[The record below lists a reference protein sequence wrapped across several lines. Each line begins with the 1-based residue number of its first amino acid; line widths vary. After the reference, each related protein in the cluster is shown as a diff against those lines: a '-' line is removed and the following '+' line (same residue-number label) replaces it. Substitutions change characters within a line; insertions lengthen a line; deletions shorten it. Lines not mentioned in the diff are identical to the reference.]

1 MAVPTDPG
9 GMTTRKRRHIDVC
22 LDDRVA
28 YSGVTTGLERYCLPY
43 NALTQTSLAHI
54 DLSTEFLGASL
65 RAPILIGAMTGGA
78 ELSGTINR
86 NLAAAAQRLGVGMM
100 LGSQRIMLD
109 SALGEEAA
117 SSFTVR
123 GVAPDVLLFGNIGLS
138 QLTVAAVDDIS
149 NALKR
154 VGADVLAVHA
164 NPLQEAVQ
172 RNGDSDFAGS
182 IDRLREVAGALEY
195 PVLLKEVGHG
205 IGASAVAELT
215 GPSGEPPVAAID
227 VAGAGGTSWS
237 RVEQLV
243 RVRRAALSRL
253 SRLGDTHSTGDRG
266 GAGGAAHYPAGHL
279 RRYSHRHGRGQSAG
293 VGRRRG
299 RDRASAARCGDRLFW
314 RRNRLAAAVHRRAG
328 NLPARCRGGRS
339 SGPARYRRD
348 TDAVSTGDWR
358 PQLRRVN
365 QAGSVCFVG
374 LLFTVARAVVDL
386 ACCATSSL
394 SNFDIAAI
402 IAVNTR

>member
-1 MAVPTDPG
+1 
-9 GMTTRKRRHIDVC
+9 MTTRKRRHIDVC

-123 GVAPDVLLFGNIGLS
+123 DVAPDVLLFGNIGLS
-138 QLTVAAVDDIS
+138 QLTVAAVEDIS

-154 VGADVLAVHA
+154 VGADVLAVHTT
-164 NPLQEAVQ
+164 PLQEAVQ

-195 PVLLKEVGHG
+195 PVLLKELGLADWG
-205 IGASAVAELT
+205 IPTAQAIVEVRGALPTIPLVASGGIRT
-215 GPSGEPPVAAID
+215 GMDAAKALALRADVVAI
-227 VAGAGGTSWS
+227 
-237 RVEQLV
+237 
-243 RVRRAALSRL
+243 
-253 SRLGDTHSTGDRG
+253 
-266 GAGGAAHYPAGHL
+266 
-279 RRYSHRHGRGQSAG
+279 
-293 VGRRRG
+293 
-299 RDRASAARCGDRLFW
+299 ARPL
-314 RRNRLAAAVHRRAG
+314 LAAAIE
-328 NLPARCRGGRS
+328 S
-339 SGPARYRRD
+339 SGAVIDWLQRFIDELGICLHGAGATDLRALRD
-348 TDAVSTGDWR
+348 IGVT
-358 PQLRRVN
+358 PMP
-365 QAGSVCFVG
+365 
-374 LLFTVARAVVDL
+374 
-386 ACCATSSL
+386 
-394 SNFDIAAI
+394 
-402 IAVNTR
+402 